1 MSGIFAGLFWLI
13 LAYLVL
19 SNWSGANS
27 LLGTGSK
34 AGIGTV
40 KALQGR

>member
-1 MSGIFAGLFWLI
+1 MGHIFAGVFWLI

-27 LLGTGSK
+27 LLGTSST
-34 AGIGTV
+34 AGVSTI

>member
-1 MSGIFAGLFWLI
+1 MGHIFAGVFWLI

-19 SNWSGANS
+19 LHWQGANS
-27 LLGTGSK
+27 LLGTSSS
-34 AGIGTV
+34 ASVNTI